1 MSRNERRKA
10 IIQRFGEKLHALR
23 VAQGLTLDELARA
36 LGYRAHGYMSEL
48 EAGKKLPTVE
58 FTVIVARFFDVTL
71 DQLLR
76 DDLDLPVHDQEDT

>member
-1 MSRNERRKA
+1 MARRKA

-23 VAQGLTLDELARA
+23 VARGLTLGELAQA

-58 FTVIVARFFDVTL
+58 FTVIVARFFGVTT
-71 DQLLR
+71 DHLLQ
-76 DDLDLPVHDQEDT
+76 DDLDLPATTQEES

>member
-1 MSRNERRKA
+1 M
-10 IIQRFGEKLHALR
+10 
-23 VAQGLTLDELARA
+23 TLDELAQA

-58 FTVIVARFFDVTL
+58 FTVIASKFFGVTT

-76 DDLDLPVHDQEDT
+76 DDLDLPATTQEGS